1 MKISLASANN
11 LTAFRL
17 FLALM
22 VFVDHFH
29 TLPGTK
35 TAAFFG
41 LGSLAVNAFFVVSG
55 YLVYASF
62 CRNPVTVPFYI
73 RRLFRIY
80 PLLLAAV
87 LIQACAM
94 VAFALLNRDT
104 LSLPPDIG
112 KYITANLLF
121 STFLAVDIGGITQHL
136 TVAGINPSM
145 WTLRIEV
152 MFYAIV
158 PVLFWIWRRWR
169 MRAMVVLFVASTVF
183 YQVMFLGGHP
193 KLGQQLPGQLRFFL
207 AGIAIYY
214 FGNRIVAPARVA
226 LIVGAAIFM
235 ICFLLRGALWFTPI
249 YPIVLGVAVFLLAFR
264 TKPLM
269 IRTDLSYGV
278 YLIHAPVIQFS
289 QLLGL
294 YQGGVPVMLV
304 LGAVVLGMA
313 FLSER
318 WIEAPGVALGN
329 ALATLGRANRPHDT
343 LHDGVSLRGACPP
356 ERNKNERTDHEPKK
370 PDKLTS

>member
-1 MKISLASANN
+1 
-11 LTAFRL
+11 
-17 FLALM
+17 
-22 VFVDHFH
+22 
-29 TLPGTK
+29 
-35 TAAFFG
+35 
-41 LGSLAVNAFFVVSG
+41 
-55 YLVYASF
+55 
-62 CRNPVTVPFYI
+62 
-73 RRLFRIY
+73 
-80 PLLLAAV
+80 
-87 LIQACAM
+87 M

-112 KYITANLLF
+112 EYITANLLF

-158 PVLFWIWRRWR
+158 PVLFWVWRRWR
-169 MRAMVVLFVASTVF
+169 MRAMVVLFLASTVF
-183 YQVMFLGGHP
+183 YEVMLLGGHT

-214 FGNRIVAPARVA
+214 FGNRIAAPARVA

-235 ICFLLRGALWFTPI
+235 ICFLLRDGLWFTPI

-264 TKPLM
+264 TKPLT

-294 YQGGVPVMLV
+294 YQGGVPVMLM

-329 ALATLGRANRPHDT
+329 ALATLGRANRRHET

-356 ERNKNERTDHEPKK
+356 VRNKNERTDDEPKK
-370 PDKLTS
+370 PDITN